1 MPQHGRPYSANRS
14 RRTTQRVQDHTVGTH
29 VKRTGK
35 QEARRRPDMAEVI
48 RRRAQMRRIA
58 AGVIGVAIVLGAALL
73 AATLA
78 FRGSVGSSMAL
89 RDSTAAEALTAP
101 AGSEPYY
108 VLISA
113 ELGAVAAPLD
123 NAGPDVFL
131 LARVD
136 NAGKGLSLISIPP
149 DLQVTRDGKSTDLAA
164 VASQGDGE
172 LIDAV
177 KTFTKLDIAHF
188 VKMDEEG
195 IAAMVENLGG
205 IDVDLEQVID
215 DPQAGDIYLPAG
227 SVTLNGS
234 TALQY
239 LRADNLK
246 LGRQDKVAH
255 QLKFATLVLEKLFN
269 GNFDANIDAIDDCF
283 QTDMAL
289 ADMEAVASW
298 FSGRKAGDIVV
309 TTMPG
314 YVSAVTSVGDGSRG
328 RFIGSAEDFTELIA
342 MLERGETPPANTT
355 DGIEAAD
362 PSTVTVDIQ
371 NGTTITGA
379 ASLTGEE
386 LTAAGFKIGEV
397 GNAEQ
402 QVYTE
407 TLVIY
412 KDDALAQ
419 AKAVI
424 EALGVGRPV
433 EAGSYYSFDGN
444 VLVIIGSDFSPIA

>member
-1 MPQHGRPYSANRS
+1 MPQHGRPYSSKRS
-14 RRTTQRVQDHTVGTH
+14 RKTSQRVQNHTVGTH
-29 VKRTGK
+29 VRRTGG
-35 QEARRRPDMAEVI
+35 QGERRRPDVAETI
-48 RRRAQMRRIA
+48 RRRAQMRRLV
-58 AGVIGVAIVLGAALL
+58 AGVIGVAIVLGAAIL
-73 AATLA
+73 AAVLA
-78 FRGSVGSSMAL
+78 FRGTVGSSMAL
-89 RDSTAAEALTAP
+89 RDSNAAEALSAP
-101 AGSEPYY
+101 EAGQPYY
-108 VLISA
+108 LLVSA

-123 NAGPDVFL
+123 NAGPDVLL

-136 NAGKGLSLISIPP
+136 NAAQSLSLISIPP

-164 VASQGDGE
+164 VASQGDAE

-177 KTFTKLDIAHF
+177 KSFTKLDIAHF
-188 VKMDEEG
+188 VKMDEDG
-195 IAAMVENLGG
+195 LAAMVENLGG
-205 IDVDLEQVID
+205 IDVELEQVID

-227 SVTLNGS
+227 AITLNGP

-246 LGRQDKVAH
+246 MGRQDKVAH
-255 QLKFATLVLEKLFN
+255 QLKFATLVLQRLFN
-269 GNFDANIDAIDDCF
+269 GNFDANIDAIDECF

-289 ADMEAVASW
+289 ADIEAVAAW
-298 FSGRKAGDIVV
+298 FAGKGAADIVV
-309 TTMPG
+309 TTVPG
-314 YVSAVTSVGDGSRG
+314 YVSAATSVGDGSRG
-328 RFIGSAEDFTELIA
+328 RFIGSTEDFAELVA

-355 DGIEAAD
+355 DGIEAAE
-362 PSTVTVDIQ
+362 PSSVTVDIQ

-379 ASLTGEE
+379 AALTGEK
-386 LTAAGFKIGEV
+386 LTGTGFKLGQV

-412 KDDALAQ
+412 KDDGLAQ

-433 EAGSYYSFDGN
+433 EAGSYYSFDGD
-444 VLVIIGSDFSPIA
+444 VMVIIGSDFSPIS